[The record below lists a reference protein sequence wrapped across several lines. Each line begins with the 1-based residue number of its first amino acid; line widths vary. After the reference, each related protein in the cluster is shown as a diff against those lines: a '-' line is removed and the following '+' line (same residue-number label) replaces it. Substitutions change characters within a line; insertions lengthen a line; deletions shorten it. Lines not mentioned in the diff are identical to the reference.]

1 MISNKIIDWTLD
13 YEAYHLPCKAPC
25 SLYSVLLQYNK
36 IEHPYDRM
44 NEHTATPLSEK
55 DSEMSAVFTV
65 SAEMLA
71 KKHLDLVFYGLDTLC
86 DVYVNGK
93 KLLYAD
99 NMHRTWRVDIKNTV
113 HLGENTV
120 RLHFYSPSEYITR
133 KFKEQYVFTAT
144 AGGAV
149 MEGIGHIRK
158 SHCMFGWDWGPKLPD
173 MGLYRDV
180 TVEAYDNRI
189 DDIVIHQKHERGKV
203 FLEISVFALEKEDSL
218 GVGLV
223 ITDPDG
229 EGSDYLLYEGDT
241 DEIEIADPKLW
252 WPNGLGEQPLYTL
265 TFTLDRN
272 GIEVLDQAERTI
284 GLRTLTVSTE
294 KDEYGEEF
302 CHVVNGVKFFA
313 MGADYVPEDSILAW
327 RSPERT
333 EKLIKSCVK
342 ANFNSIRV
350 WGGGFYPDDSFYALC
365 DKYGLVV
372 WQDFMFA
379 CATMHLTPEFEANIM
394 REFEDVLKRIRHHA
408 CIGLLCGNNEMEL
421 ALIDW
426 SSCIPHNTPKTFADY
441 LRQYEELIPEACAK
455 WAPDIFYWPASPSS
469 HGSFDDPNA
478 EDMGDNHYWK
488 VWHGGVPFE
497 EYRKHYFRYCSEFGF
512 EAFPMMKTLKSF
524 ARDEDMKLDSDV
536 MHSHQKC
543 LSGNEKILSYVK
555 DYYKIPEDF
564 SRFVYLSQILQADA
578 IRYGVEHFRRHRGR
592 CMGAL
597 YWQLND
603 CWPVVSWASVDYFGR
618 WKALHY
624 RARKFFAPVMIA
636 LHEDGNEKIVNIAN
650 ETRDA
655 FDGAISVAVKNNK
668 FEVLASYRTEVSVSA
683 LSAKD
688 VVLPTEISEILDK
701 NVNELFLEYT
711 LEKDGEILER
721 DGKIYAKP
729 SEYRFEDPEITVKVR
744 EENGAFYLDITASHF
759 AKNIMIEWENAEV
772 TPEDNFFDITNGKV
786 SVLLSGEREDILSEM
801 PKILSVYDVQ
811 K

>member
-1 MISNKIIDWTLD
+1 MILNKIIDWTLD
-13 YEAYHLPCKAPC
+13 YESYHLPCKAPC
-25 SLYSVLLQYNK
+25 SMYSVLLEYGK
-36 IEHPYDRM
+36 IEHPYYRM

-55 DSEMSAVFTV
+55 DSEMTATIFVTE
-65 SAEMLA
+65 EMLA

-93 KLLYAD
+93 HMLYAD
-99 NMHRTWRVDIKNTV
+99 NMHRTWRIDVKNDV
-113 HLGENTV
+113 KIGENTV
-120 RLHFYSPSEYITR
+120 KLHFYSPTEYITR
-133 KFKEQYVFTAT
+133 KFKEKYVFTAT

-180 TVEAYDNRI
+180 TLEAYDARMDSQTIHQIHENGHVTLALSLEIVDATEDIDASVTITAPSGDKEKYALSLSGETKIEI
-189 DDIVIHQKHERGKV
+189 DDPE
-203 FLEISVFALEKEDSL
+203 
-218 GVGLV
+218 
-223 ITDPDG
+223 
-229 EGSDYLLYEGDT
+229 
-241 DEIEIADPKLW
+241 LW
-252 WPNGLGEQPLYTL
+252 WPNGIGAQPLYDL
-265 TFTLDRN
+265 TFELAKDEEILDS
-272 GIEVLDQAERTI
+272 ASKKI

-302 CHVVNGVKFFA
+302 CHVVNGKKIFA
-313 MGADYVPEDSILAW
+313 MGADYVPEESIISW

-333 EKLIKSCVK
+333 EKLIQSCVK
-342 ANFNSIRV
+342 ANYNSLRV
-350 WGGGFYPDDSFYALC
+350 WGGGFYPDESFYELC
-365 DKYGLVV
+365 DKYGLIV

-379 CATMHLTPEFEANIM
+379 CATMHLTPEFEANIVK
-394 REFEDVLKRIRHHA
+394 EFEDVLKRIRHHA

-426 SSCIPHNTPKTFADY
+426 SSCIPHNTPETFANY
-441 LRQYEELIPEACAK
+441 LRQYEEIIPEACAK
-455 WAPDIFYWPASPSS
+455 FAPDIFYWPASPSS

-524 ARDEDMKLDSDV
+524 ALPEDMKLDSDV

-543 LSGNEKILSYVK
+543 LSGNEKILAYVK

-564 SRFVYLSQILQADA
+564 GHFVYLSQLLQADA
-578 IRYGVEHFRRHRGR
+578 IRFGVEHFRRHRGR

-603 CWPVVSWASVDYFGR
+603 CWPVVSWASVDYYGR
-618 WKALHY
+618 WKALHF
-624 RARKFFAPVMIA
+624 RARKFFAPVLIS
-636 LHEDGNEKIVNIAN
+636 LHETETEKIVNISN
-650 ETRDA
+650 ETLKQ
-655 FDGAISVAVKNNK
+655 FDGAVSVSVKNNK
-668 FEVLASYRTEVSVSA
+668 FDVLATYRTDISVGE

-688 VVLPTEISEILDK
+688 IVLPAEISAMLDDHAS
-701 NVNELFLEYT
+701 EYFLEYT
-711 LEKDGEILER
+711 LEKDGVILER

-729 SEYRFEDPEITVKVR
+729 CEYHFENPEITSELR
-744 EENGAFYLDITASHF
+744 EENGAYYLDITASHF
-759 AKNIMIEWENAEV
+759 AKNIMIEWENADVE
-772 TPEDNFFDITNGKV
+772 PDDNFFDVTNGKA
-786 SVLLSGEREDILSEM
+786 SVLLSGEKEAIFSEM
-801 PKILSVYDVQ
+801 PKIISVYDVQ